1 VQAQHPLAQ
10 LREPPPD
17 AFGFRAGRDGRFLF
31 HGTSIINRTP
41 GGKQTMPAVFDGLIL
56 KMPKKMK
63 PANLAL

>member
-1 VQAQHPLAQ
+1 MAS
-10 LREPPPD
+10 
-17 AFGFRAGRDGRFLF
+17 
-31 HGTSIINRTP
+31 SIINRTP